1 MIITLQKLKKGRLLD
16 MKDMG
21 IVYGSASQAVPL
33 IIGKD
38 TVYEHTDIEQVF
50 EDQEGNPVDN
60 LYRFHEIQY
69 DKDEYIKI
77 ITERSKTTE
86 MTLDTLLT
94 EILPNL
100 ML

>member
-1 MIITLQKLKKGRLLD
+1 MIDHGKVRSTVAPEPMVVDEFSVWVHSNITPVEEDNGEETFVGFEYD
-16 MKDMG
+16 M
-21 IVYGSASQAVPL
+21 V
-33 IIGKD
+33 
-38 TVYEHTDIEQVF
+38 
-50 EDQEGNPVDN
+50 
-60 LYRFHEIQY
+60 QY

-94 EILPNL
+94 EILPSL

>member
-1 MIITLQKLKKGRLLD
+1 MIDHGKVRSTVAPEPMVVDEFSVWVHSNITPVEEDNGEETFVGFEYD
-16 MKDMG
+16 M
-21 IVYGSASQAVPL
+21 V
-33 IIGKD
+33 
-38 TVYEHTDIEQVF
+38 
-50 EDQEGNPVDN
+50 
-60 LYRFHEIQY
+60 QY

-94 EILPNL
+94 DILPSL